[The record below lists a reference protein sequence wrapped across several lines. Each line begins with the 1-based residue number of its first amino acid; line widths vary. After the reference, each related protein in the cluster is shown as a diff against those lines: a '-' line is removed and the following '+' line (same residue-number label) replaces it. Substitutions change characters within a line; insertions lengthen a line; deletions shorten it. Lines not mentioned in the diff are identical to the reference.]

1 MRSADLEANS
11 KHDSPES
18 AELQVDFQLHSL
30 SGLLARAIALRAE
43 YAAAKPWPH
52 IVVHDAFPERLLDM
66 VAAECAAL
74 QDARL
79 VTTNNDRLVKQEASD
94 ALGPATQ
101 HLLNLVDSARFREF
115 ISTITGIRDLLS
127 DPTHKFAGV
136 HRTPPGG
143 FTKIHRDFEVHPTTG
158 LFHRVNLLIYLNRD
172 WPEAYGGSLELWPA
186 DMSALG
192 CRIFPRFNTMILWE
206 THGAT
211 LHGLPDPVTCPP
223 GRMRLSVASYYYTT
237 TRRVAASGERR
248 MRYWAA
254 RPGEDQCIERMSW
267 QDHLRALMPDPI
279 YNVLRAARDRIAKAH
294 RPKTP

>member
-1 MRSADLEANS
+1 M
-11 KHDSPES
+11 H
-18 AELQVDFQLHSL
+18 VDFQLHSL
-30 SGLLARAIALRAE
+30 SGLFAQVSSLRAK
-43 YAAAKPWPH
+43 YAEAKPWPH
-52 IVVHDAFPERLLDM
+52 IVVNGAFPEKLLDM
-66 VAAECAAL
+66 VAAECTAL
-74 QDARL
+74 QAARL
-79 VTTNNDRLVKQEASD
+79 ITTDTDRMVKQEVSD
-94 ALGPATQ
+94 GLGPATQ
-101 HLLNLVDSARFREF
+101 HLLHLVDSASFREF
-115 ISTITGIRDLLS
+115 ISEVTGVRDLHS

-158 LFHRVNLLIYLNRD
+158 LFHRVNLLLYLNRD
-172 WPEAYGGSLELWPA
+172 WPDAYGGSLELWPA

-248 MRYWAA
+248 GRYWAA
-254 RPGEDQCIERMSW
+254 RPGEDRWIERMSW
-267 QDHLRALMPDPI
+267 QDHLRALVPDPL
-279 YNVLRAARDRIAKAH
+279 YNVLRAARDRS
-294 RPKTP
+294 RSRRSRTP